1 MAVTLYCK
9 YMAQIIVHEGGVVN
23 IGQQIDRQYVKNQ
36 YVSAVPEAETE
47 TILMPDELKTPFIEE
62 RLERLKENGYL
73 DDMHQPVK
81 NKCPWSI
88 ASVIAK
94 ELGELAS
101 ISNFYHVFG
110 VLWNH
115 QTLRADYQ
123 GFLNNNRK
131 AIEIQHFIHE
141 LLV

>member
-1 MAVTLYCK
+1 MSLFNATNVK
-9 YMAQIIVHEGGVVN
+9 
-23 IGQQIDRQYVKNQ
+23 IGSIRIKNYYANGEQQLSSFPK
-36 YVSAVPEAETE
+36 ETE

-62 RLERLKENGYL
+62 RLERLKKEGYL